1 MYLRCHGARYLESDA
16 DMRYRESCPPKTVP
30 FGEAETL
37 GLPAGGFAV
46 YSAINVCLDAIQ

>member
-1 MYLRCHGARYLESDA
+1 
-16 DMRYRESCPPKTVP
+16 MRYRESCPAKTVP

-46 YSAINVCLDAIQ
+46 Y